1 MISKE
6 INGEFVNLRPL
17 QISDAEQTFIWRS
30 ALRARNLNESAAS
43 VQLQA
48 QWIASRPS
56 EEYNFII
63 ELKSGHSVGML
74 SLVNIDM
81 INLHGEPGRFLI
93 GDDAA
98 VKGVPVAVEAMK
110 LLYKLAF
117 DQLGLVRVSGIVAE
131 SNPLMT
137 KWHKYMG
144 MKEEGR
150 LRNYI
155 YQNGEFLDGILLS
168 LLIDEYRKITL
179 PRMNGLIDMARKSKS
194 N

>member
-1 MISKE
+1 MISKK
-6 INGEFVNLRPL
+6 IDGEFVNLRQL
-17 QISDAEQTFIWRS
+17 QIADAEKTFVWRS
-30 ALRARNLNESAAS
+30 ALRAKNLNESAAS

-56 EEYNFII
+56 GEHNFLI
-63 ELKSGHSVGML
+63 ELKSGHPVGML
-74 SLVNIDM
+74 SLVNVDM

-117 DQLGLVRVSGIVAE
+117 DQLGLVRVSGIVAAN
-131 SNPLMT
+131 NPLMT

-150 LRNYI
+150 LRNHL

-168 LLIDEYRKITL
+168 LLVDEYRKTTL
-179 PRMNGLIDMARKSKS
+179 PRMNGLIAMARQS
-194 N
+194 